1 MIWWDYLFEI
11 FTNTTTFTLRPW
23 TQFSRMGN
31 VRSNLWSHFAS
42 VCRYWPEGL
51 RPKIAQQSYV
61 NVIHKILVNNVKLGF
76 TFTASKQENEQKNS
90 LLKQKCKTI
99 QFMEKPETWPR
110 PANRNCM
117 PEIFLLSGKRDL
129 WKNFSRLLATF
140 RPNYHWQ
147 LL

>member
-1 MIWWDYLFEI
+1 MIGDMMRLFIRNIYKHNHLHTSTMSSI
-11 FTNTTTFTLRPW
+11 FRN
-23 TQFSRMGN
+23 GKCD
-31 VRSNLWSHFAS
+31 LWSHFES

-61 NVIHKILVNNVKLGF
+61 NVIHKNLLNNVKF
-76 TFTASKQENEQKNS
+76 KVKASKQENWTKKNS

>member
-1 MIWWDYLFEI
+1 MSSWDLP
-11 FTNTTTFTLRPW
+11 LR
-23 TQFSRMGN
+23 
-31 VRSNLWSHFAS
+31 H
-42 VCRYWPEGL
+42 
-51 RPKIAQQSYV
+51 QS
-61 NVIHKILVNNVKLGF
+61 
-76 TFTASKQENEQKNS
+76 SKMNKKNS

-140 RPNYHWQ
+140 RPNYH
-147 LL
+147 